1 MTPEAAVLVTISA
14 VAAAVVLY
22 LVWDNRHH
30 QEEWERKQDQRDL
43 LLQIQGELNRQQTTV
58 LARCTELQRRL
69 DDHHRILKY
78 LGRRLS

>member
-1 MTPEAAVLVTISA
+1 MTPEAVMLVTISA

-43 LLQIQGELNRQQTTV
+43 LLQIQRELLSQQNTI
-58 LARCTELQRRL
+58 LARYADMQRRL